1 MVKRGERKFG
11 LRRLA
16 RLALHLSFG
25 WIINIC
31 MPNRGSPPIA
41 PRHCSCPQPAAADT
55 IIAYPMRAY
64 QLRAATKSPAVTRLD
79 LFAFCAF
86 SSTITSSPVCLPV

>member
-1 MVKRGERKFG
+1 MVKRGELSLG
-11 LRRLA
+11 LGGLP
-16 RLALHLSFG
+16 LPCICLFG

-41 PRHCSCPQPAAADT
+41 PRHCSCPQLQLT

-64 QLRAATKSPAVTRLD
+64 QLRAATKSPAVTRPD
-79 LFAFCAF
+79 LFA
-86 SSTITSSPVCLPV
+86 